1 MQDIAT
7 QRRYAQPFQY
17 GHVFHTKDADM
28 FSRLKTFTTVA
39 AIAAI
44 AALGAAVVNSGA
56 ATAVPAVTNRAAPE
70 FTGIDHWLNSQPLTM
85 QQLRGKV
92 VLVDFWTYT
101 CINCVNTLPHV
112 EKLYEKYK
120 DQGLVVVGVH
130 TPEYAFERETKK
142 VSAAIAEH
150 RLTYPVAQDNQYAT
164 WNAYG
169 NQYWP
174 AVYLIDKQGHI
185 VYSHFG
191 EGDYDQIDAAVRE
204 QLARPGQAG

>member
-1 MQDIAT
+1 
-7 QRRYAQPFQY
+7 
-17 GHVFHTKDADM
+17 M
-28 FSRLKTFTTVA
+28 FSRIKTLTTVV
-39 AIAAI
+39 AIAAV
-44 AALGAAVVNSGA
+44 AGLGALVANSGA
-56 ATAVPAVTNRAAPE
+56 ATAVPAEANRVAPE
-70 FTGIDHWLNSQPLTM
+70 FAGIDQWLNSPPLTM

-101 CINCVNTLPHV
+101 CVNCVNTLPHV
-112 EKLYEKYK
+112 EKLYQKYK

-142 VSAAIAEH
+142 VKAAIAEYGLH
-150 RLTYPVAQDNQYAT
+150 YPVAQDNQYAT

-191 EGDYDQIDAAVRE
+191 EGDYDKTEAAVRE
-204 QLARPGQAG
+204 QLARAG